1 MNNLSNHYE
10 TLNVSKD
17 ASQAEIRASYI
28 SLCKL
33 FQAEATLIA
42 ELSKS
47 YEALTKIQETILPP
61 LPQLPELPSIN
72 LNVRTDKESISDILE
87 YRNRQLEAQNKQTRG
102 SSFKVAAFAAI
113 FLGIT
118 MIGFSLNK
126 EALSRVQFFNFDGIF
141 PTTYVR
147 AQTAPNGKAFPETS
161 AYLTGYEIGK
171 NTGSS
176 SLLVNNT
183 KNDNDVYLKLISIED
198 NKVSVARHVL
208 IKGKTEFKIENLSV
222 GTYEIQYMDLVA
234 GLVGKSVVF
243 SVEETQTLLG
253 TKSSTLGVNLKTAT
267 NGVLKVESVSI
278 DAFNSLASL

>member
-33 FQAEATLIA
+33 FQTESVMIA
-42 ELSKS
+42 ELTTS
-47 YEALTKIQETILPP
+47 YEALKNRQEAVLPP
-61 LPQLPELPSIN
+61 LPQLPELPSIK
-72 LNVRTDKESISDILE
+72 LNCRTDKQNISDLVE
-87 YRNRQLEAQNKQTRG
+87 HRNRHLEAQDKQVKG

-113 FLGIT
+113 FIGIA
-118 MIGFSLNK
+118 MIGISLNH
-126 EALSRVQFFNFDGIF
+126 EALSRVQFFDLQGIF
-141 PTTYVR
+141 PTEYVR
-147 AQTAPNGKAFPETS
+147 AQTAPNGQAFPETS
-161 AYLTGYEIGK
+161 AYLTGYELGN
-171 NTGSS
+171 NTGIS
-176 SLLVNNT
+176 SLLVNNN
-183 KNDNDVYLKLISIED
+183 KNDNDVYLKLVTHE
-198 NKVSVARHVL
+198 NKKVVRHVY
-208 IKGKTEFKIENLSV
+208 IKAKSEFKIENLST

-243 SVEETQTLLG
+243 SVEETKTLVG
-253 TKSSTLGVNLKTAT
+253 TKGSTLGVNLKTAT